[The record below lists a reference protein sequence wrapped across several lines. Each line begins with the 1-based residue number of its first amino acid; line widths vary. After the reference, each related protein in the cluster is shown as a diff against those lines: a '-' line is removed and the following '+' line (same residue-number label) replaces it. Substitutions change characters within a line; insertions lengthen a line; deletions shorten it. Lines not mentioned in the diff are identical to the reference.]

1 MIVKD
6 INIKETNLEEIV
18 EKFNLDNDLLLD
30 VQDASEISRYL
41 EKDGYA
47 EVILKYPVKNGME
60 TLGIHLAKET
70 IMILHSSDLPF
81 EINTKHKTS
90 VFILVDILYKISESY
105 FKIFKNLDKKIRKIK
120 AASKTSVR
128 NKDLLTLFELQDILD
143 DYIIGLKGN
152 LLVLGRIMLTN
163 PKNDFINDAKIEI
176 EQALETAISYSK
188 TVSNLKGT
196 LEIITN
202 NLTNKRMESLTIVNV
217 SALIITSISGLY
229 GMNVRL
235 PFSNLSNVF
244 YYIILVSIILAFSF
258 GFYLK
263 RKFSEKR

>member
-6 INIKETNLEEIV
+6 INVKENNIEEII
-18 EKFNLDNDLLLD
+18 KKYNIDNDLLLD
-30 VQDASEISRYL
+30 VQDSSEISRYL
-41 EKDGYA
+41 EKNGYA
-47 EVILKYPVKNGME
+47 EIILKYPVKNEME
-60 TLGIHLAKET
+60 TLGVHLAKDT
-70 IMILHSSDLPF
+70 IMFLHTSDLPF
-81 EINTKHKTS
+81 EINEKHKTS
-90 VFILVDILYKISESY
+90 VFIVVDILYKISESY

-120 AASKTSVR
+120 LASKTSVR
-128 NKDLLTLFELQDILD
+128 NKDLLTLFELQDLLD

-244 YYIILVSIILAFSF
+244 YYIILVSIILSCSF

-263 RKFSEKR
+263 QKFSEKR